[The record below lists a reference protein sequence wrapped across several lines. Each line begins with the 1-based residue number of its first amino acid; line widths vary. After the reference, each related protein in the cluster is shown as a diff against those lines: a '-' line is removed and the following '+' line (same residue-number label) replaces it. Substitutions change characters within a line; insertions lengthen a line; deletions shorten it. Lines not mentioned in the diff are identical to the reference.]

1 MDFTKLNDLQKD
13 ALKEIGNIGA
23 GNAATALSTMLNK
36 KINMSV
42 PNVFI
47 LPFAQVVEIMGGA
60 ENLVAGG
67 YLQVTSKAP
76 LSILFVLPEDSIRIF
91 LNILL
96 GKSLEE
102 GQFELDEISIS
113 ALKEVTNILAGSY
126 LTALNSFTKLE
137 FTPTVPALALDMAGA
152 ILGNVLQL
160 YGEVS
165 DYALVIESVFSEE
178 EKEVK
183 GHFFLL
189 PEPGSLEILLGKLGV
204 GNNG

>member
-1 MDFTKLNDLQKD
+1 MDFEQLNCLQKD

-23 GNAATALSTMLNK
+23 GNAATALSTLLNK

-42 PNVFI
+42 PNIFI
-47 LPFAQVVEIMGGA
+47 LPFAQVVELMGGDDTP
-60 ENLVAGG
+60 VAGG
-67 YLQVTSKAP
+67 YLQVEAKAP
-76 LSILFVLPEDSIRIF
+76 MSILFVIPEESLKLF
-91 LNILL
+91 LKILV
-96 GKSLEE
+96 GKQEAATIT
-102 GQFELDEISIS
+102 LDEMDIS

-126 LTALNSFTKLE
+126 LTALSGFTNME
-137 FTPTVPALALDMAGA
+137 FNPSVPALAFDMVGA

-165 DYALVIESVFSEE
+165 DYALVIESVFLEE

-189 PEPGSLEILLGKLGV
+189 PEPGSLEILLRELGV
-204 GNNG
+204 VF

>member
-1 MDFTKLNDLQKD
+1 MDFEQLNCLQKD

-23 GNAATALSTMLNK
+23 GNAATALSTLLNK

-42 PNVFI
+42 PNIFI
-47 LPFAQVVEIMGGA
+47 LPFSQVVELMGGDDTP
-60 ENLVAGG
+60 VAGG
-67 YLQVTSKAP
+67 YLQVEAKAP
-76 LSILFVLPEDSIRIF
+76 MSILFVIPEESLKLF
-91 LNILL
+91 LKILV
-96 GKSLEE
+96 GKQETATITLD
-102 GQFELDEISIS
+102 ELDIS

-126 LTALNSFTKLE
+126 LTALSGFTNME
-137 FTPTVPALALDMAGA
+137 FNPSVPALAFDMVGA

-165 DYALVIESVFSEE
+165 DYALVIESVFEEE

-189 PEPGSLEILLGKLGV
+189 PEPGSLEIMFRELGV
-204 GNNG
+204 VF

>member
-1 MDFTKLNDLQKD
+1 MDFESLSMLQKD

-42 PNVFI
+42 PNIFI
-47 LPFAQVVEIMGGA
+47 LPFAQVVELMGGA
-60 ENLVAGG
+60 DTLVAGG
-67 YLQVTSKAP
+67 YLQVDGKAP
-76 LSILFVLPEDSIRIF
+76 MSILFVIPEESLKLF
-91 LNILL
+91 LNILV
-96 GKSLEE
+96 GKSATGSLV
-102 GQFELDEISIS
+102 LDEMDVS
-113 ALKEVTNILAGSY
+113 ALKEITNILAGSY
-126 LTALNSFTKLE
+126 LTSLGTFTNIE
-137 FTPTVPALALDMAGA
+137 FNASVPALAYDMAGA

-165 DYALVIESVFSEE
+165 DYALVIESVFLEE

-189 PEPGSLEILLGKLGV
+189 PEPGSLEILLKELGV
-204 GNNG
+204 VF

>member
-1 MDFTKLNDLQKD
+1 MDFINLNILQKD

-23 GNAATALSTMLNK
+23 GNAATALSTLLNK

-42 PNVFI
+42 PNVFV
-47 LPFAQVVEIMGGA
+47 LPFSQVVELMGGA
-60 ENLVAGG
+60 ENPVAGG
-67 YLQVTSKAP
+67 YLQVEGEAP
-76 LSILFVLPEDSIRIF
+76 MSMLFVIPEQSMKLF

-96 GKSLEE
+96 GIPEE
-102 GQFELDEISIS
+102 NDITLDEMNAS

-126 LTALNSFTKLE
+126 LTALSGFTNLD
-137 FTPTVPALALDMAGA
+137 FNASVPALAFDMAGA

-160 YGEVS
+160 YGETS
-165 DYALVIESVFSEE
+165 DYALVIESVFMEE

-189 PEPGSLEILLGKLGV
+189 PEPGSLEILLKELGV
-204 GNNG
+204 VF